1 MAEVI
6 RRDRRVVRLGQAPV
20 IDVDVHEGLRSVREL
35 LPYLG
40 EPWRGRVAAS
50 DGWEGIDRFP
60 YSYPQ
65 IAGVAIAEAASV
77 VGAPPGRRTSR

>member
-6 RRDRRVVRLGQAPV
+6 GRDKRVVRSGQAPV

-35 LPYLG
+35 VPYLG

-50 DGWEGIDRFP
+50 DGWEGIDP
-60 YSYPQ
+60 SP
-65 IAGVAIAEAASV
+65 
-77 VGAPPGRRTSR
+77 